1 LVTKTRPD
9 GPRRL
14 AELFNDDVAL
24 PERSGDLAVSGLSA
38 DSRAITAGMVF
49 AALPGTKV
57 EGAQYVP
64 QASEAGAVAILAGT
78 HARFDDPGIPV
89 IRVADPRR
97 ALALAAARFFRD
109 QPDHVVAI
117 TGTNG
122 KTSVAVFL
130 RQIWE
135 RAGHRAASWGTTGL
149 TAPGLEETSAL
160 TSPDPVALHEILA
173 QLAGRGVTHM
183 ALEASSHGLD
193 QRRLDGLD
201 LAAGA
206 FTNFSRD
213 HLDYHV
219 NLDAY
224 LAAKLRLFDT
234 ILPEGAAAVVD
245 ADQREA
251 ERVKS
256 IARRR
261 GLDFMSV
268 GESGQTLKLRSLTR
282 MPDGARLLVID
293 ANAVTHYVTLPLV
306 GRFQVSNALVAA
318 ALAIAT
324 GVDAPAALDAL
335 RHLRGASGRL
345 ECVGRHRSG
354 GLVFVDYAH
363 TPEALVNAL
372 AALRPYTSG
381 RLIVLFGAGG
391 DRDPGKRVLMGEAV
405 ARHADVAIITDDNP
419 RGEDPAAIRAAILKG
434 APEAEEIGDRGAAI
448 GKAVAGL
455 KAGDVLLIAGKGHET
470 GQTIGDVV
478 HPFSDQEEA
487 RAALAV
493 DLDSVAGDAA

>member
-1 LVTKTRPD
+1 MKKTRPD

-14 AELFNDDVAL
+14 AELFNDTIAL
-24 PERSGDLAVSGLSA
+24 PEDSGGLAVSGLSA
-38 DSRAITAGMVF
+38 DSRAIKAGMVF
-49 AALPGTKV
+49 AALPGTKAD
-57 EGAQYVP
+57 GAQFVP
-64 QASEAGAVAILAGT
+64 QAIEAGAVAILAGT
-78 HARFDDPGIPV
+78 DARFDDPGIPV

-97 ALALAAARFFRD
+97 ALALAAARYFGA
-109 QPDHVVAI
+109 QPGHVVAI

-135 RAGHRAASWGTTGL
+135 RAGHLAASWGTTGL
-149 TAPGLEETSAL
+149 TAPGIDVTSAL

-173 QLAGRGVTHM
+173 HLAGRDVTHV

-201 LAAGA
+201 LTAGA
-206 FTNFSRD
+206 FTNLSRD

-219 NLDAY
+219 NMDAY

-234 ILPEGAAAVVD
+234 LLPEGATAVAD
-245 ADQREA
+245 ADQPEA
-251 ERVKS
+251 NQVKR

-261 GLDFMSV
+261 GLDFMGV
-268 GESGQTLKLRSLTR
+268 GEAGEALKLRSLTR
-282 MPDGARLLVID
+282 MPDGARLLVTD
-293 ANAVTHYVTLPLV
+293 ANAETHYISLPLV

-324 GVDAPAALDAL
+324 GVDTPAALDAL
-335 RHLRGASGRL
+335 QHLRGASGRL
-345 ECVGRHRSG
+345 ECVGRHHSG

-372 AALRPYTSG
+372 TALRPYTSG

-391 DRDPGKRVLMGEAV
+391 DRDPGKRALMGEAG
-405 ARHADVAIITDDNP
+405 ARHADKVIITNDNP
-419 RGEDPAAIRAAILKG
+419 RNEDPAAIRAAVLKG
-434 APEAEEIGDRGAAI
+434 APQAEEIGDRRAAI
-448 GKAVAGL
+448 GTAVAEL
-455 KAGDVLLIAGKGHET
+455 KDGDVLLIAGKGHET

-478 HPFSDQEEA
+478 HPFSDRDEA
-487 RAALAV
+487 RVALAV
-493 DLDSVAGDAA
+493 DLDSAAGDTT

>member
-1 LVTKTRPD
+1 LVIKTRPD

-14 AELFNDDVAL
+14 AQLFNDDIAL
-24 PERSGDLAVSGLSA
+24 PEGAGGLAVSGLGA
-38 DSRAITAGMVF
+38 DSRAIEAGMVF
-49 AALPGTKV
+49 AALPGTKAD
-57 EGAQYVP
+57 GALFVP
-64 QASEAGAVAILAGT
+64 QAVEAGAVAILAGT
-78 HARFDDPGIPV
+78 GARFDDPGIPV

-97 ALALAAARFFRD
+97 ALALAAARYFAA

-135 RAGHRAASWGTTGL
+135 RAGYRAASWGTTGL
-149 TAPGLEETSAL
+149 TAPGLDETSAL
-160 TSPDPVALHEILA
+160 TSPDPVVLHEILA
-173 QLAGRGVTHM
+173 QLASRGVTHM

-201 LAAGA
+201 LEAGA
-206 FTNFSRD
+206 FTNLSRD

-219 NLDAY
+219 NMDAY

-234 ILPEGAAAVVD
+234 LLPEGAVAVAD
-245 ADQREA
+245 ADQPQA
-251 ERVKS
+251 IQVKR
-256 IARRR
+256 IAQRR

-268 GESGQTLKLRSLTR
+268 GKAGETLKLNSLTR
-282 MPDGARLLVID
+282 MPDGARLLVTD
-293 ANAVTHYVTLPLV
+293 ANAETHYVSLPLV

-335 RHLRGASGRL
+335 YYLRGASGRL
-345 ECVGRHRSG
+345 ECVGRYRSG

-391 DRDPGKRVLMGEAV
+391 DRDPGKRALMGEAA
-405 ARHADVAIITDDNP
+405 ARNADAAIVTDDNP
-419 RGEDPAAIRAAILKG
+419 RNEDPAAIRAAILKG
-434 APEAEEIGDRGAAI
+434 APEAEEIGDRRVAI
-448 GKAVAGL
+448 RQAVADL
-455 KAGDVLLIAGKGHET
+455 KSGDVLLIAGKGHET

-478 HPFSDQEEA
+478 HPFSDQDEVK
-487 RAALAV
+487 AAIAV
-493 DLDSVAGDAA
+493 DLDSAAGDAA